1 MWLAVLFQF
10 LATACFAMVALIVA
24 GATAGLSGLL
34 GGLCAA
40 LPNALFA
47 ARLSL
52 NKGRSAESYPVVFFL
67 GEFIKV
73 GLVIFLFGMVVVW
86 EGEKNWL
93 ALIGG
98 LIVALKVPLFA
109 MWFGGSRAPI
119 DFSKLPDRSEREE
132 HQDWEQQDCSAKT
145 V

>member
-10 LATACFAMVALIVA
+10 VATACFALVALLVA
-24 GATAGLSGLL
+24 GGTAGLSALL

-52 NKGRSAESYPVVFFL
+52 QKGRSAESYPVVFFL

-73 GLVIFLFGMVVVW
+73 GLVIFLFGAVVVW
-86 EGEKNWL
+86 EGDKNWL

-109 MWFGGSRAPI
+109 MWFGGSREPV
-119 DFSKLPDRSEREE
+119 DLSKLSKPAEQEK
-132 HQDWEQQDCSAKT
+132 HQDWEQQDCSAKI

>member
-1 MWLAVLFQF
+1 MRLAVVLQF
-10 LATACFAMVALIVA
+10 VATACFALIALAFA

-34 GGLCAA
+34 GGLCATI
-40 LPNALFA
+40 PNAVFA
-47 ARLSL
+47 ARLAL

-73 GLVIFLFGMVVVW
+73 GLIISLFGAVIAW
-86 EGEKNWL
+86 DGEKHWL

-119 DFSKLPDRSEREE
+119 DLSALPKQSEQKK
-132 HQDWEQQDCSAKT
+132 HQDWEQQDCGTNT